1 MYLNCLV
8 TFQIDYNDFKSV
20 EVFDCLKHSIINSV
34 MKCPEDVKEACLQI
48 MQVTSNSVRF
58 PRGFHRQ
65 NYMSSVGYLY
75 EDRLYFK

>member
-1 MYLNCLV
+1 
-8 TFQIDYNDFKSV
+8 
-20 EVFDCLKHSIINSV
+20 

-48 MQVTSNSVRF
+48 MQVTWNSVRF

-75 EDRLYFK
+75 EDRFYFKERIKWYEGFYKFLT